1 MDNDELYVLDEL
13 DITIKRG
20 EIIGVKGS
28 SASGRS
34 ELLYIFAGFK
44 VLDFGTMIFDGEDIT
59 NAAFD
64 RIIHIYHQKM
74 ALIKDPFIDN
84 SFEHRLKAFQFKLI
98 PNNKLSVEKFIIST
112 LGKTAFTKKYIKSLI
127 LDIVEELGLIEDI
140 NLFLTK
146 KPITTLLPWE
156 RLAAFFAHAMIGN
169 PYVILIDS
177 LVSFYY
183 PGIIDDLKK
192 IISSFKDK
200 GITVICVIDNDFIEE
215 ALKDLLDQELNPS
228 IFKPCHSIS
237 SICSTE

>member
-1 MDNDELYVLDEL
+1 MDKDELYILDEH

-28 SASGRS
+28 SARGRS
-34 ELLYIFAGFK
+34 ALLYIFAGFK
-44 VLDFGTMIFDGEDIT
+44 LLDYGTMFFDDEDIT

-64 RIIHIYHQKM
+64 RIIHVFHQKM

-84 SFEHRLKAFQFKLI
+84 SFEHRLKASQFKLI

-112 LGKTAFTKKYIKSLI
+112 LGKTAFTKKYIKLLI
-127 LDIVEELGLIEDI
+127 HEIVEELGLIEDI
-140 NLFLTK
+140 SLFLVK

-156 RLAAFFAHAMIGN
+156 RLVVFFAYAMVSK

-177 LVSFYY
+177 LISFYY
-183 PGIIDDLKK
+183 PGIIDDFKK
-192 IISSFKDK
+192 IISLLKDK

-228 IFKPCHSIS
+228 IFKSKPLEIFN
-237 SICSTE
+237 